1 MFTRKHYLLAMGNNY
16 GSNFLGNLTTVWIN
30 TDTTNVDPNA
40 RTFVQVEN
48 LSAFPSFSESTT
60 ISTVETY
67 DSTYTSKVAGDSS
80 YGDMTI
86 QVNYVPGENAVLDSA
101 VDSQQLVQVKVEML
115 DEGSNDTTVNYVL
128 YNGYLSSV
136 SDTSDMD
143 QVVTRSY
150 VFTPENQVSAGILD
164 ESVVELYRGDWG
176 VGSNGNEFPSYQGR
190 DGNSFVKI
198 AAANAPTGVDM
209 LGITNLDGSNGT
221 QLVMSKTGTPVL
233 NIRNFSTASN
243 GAWYKVYTSADKPTL
258 TELGAAAAT
267 DLSNYVPITRT
278 VNGKALT
285 ANITLVAADI
295 SDVYSKT
302 YIDSNVVPKVF
313 QLNGHALSG
322 TALNLVA
329 ADILDVYSQT
339 QVNNTFVAK
348 TVTVNGL
355 PLSSN
360 ITLTASQLT
369 DMASLAFSNSTY
381 VPKTFLINN
390 KPLSGTN
397 IQLVAADISDV
408 YSRTESNGLF
418 ALRITTI
425 NGYALNG
432 NVTLN
437 YNDVGTYSKAQ
448 IDAKDAALQAKIDTK
463 VTITQ
468 DLLTINNVEDT
479 LELDMSDGKRV
490 FKATLTAAVTQL
502 SVINASGSNLNSQTI
517 TMCLTQGT
525 GANKVSWPSNVIW
538 SYGREPVLT
547 FTQNSID
554 VIQFLTVDGGSTWY
568 GSLLMA
574 DLKE

>member
-1 MFTRKHYLLAMGNNY
+1 MAQT
-16 GSNFLGNLTTVWIN
+16 FLGNLTTVWIN

-48 LSAFPSFSESTT
+48 LSAFPSFSESTSV
-60 ISTVETY
+60 STVETY

-86 QVNYVPGENAVLDSA
+86 QVNYVPGENTVLDSA

-198 AAANAPTGVDM
+198 AAANTPTGVDM

-221 QLVMSKTGTPVL
+221 QLVMNKTGTPVL
-233 NIRNFSTASN
+233 NIRNFSSASN
-243 GAWYKVYTSADKPTL
+243 GAWYKIYTSADKPTL

-355 PLSSN
+355 PLSNN
-360 ITLTASQLT
+360 ITLTAAQLT

-425 NGYALNG
+425 NGYALNS

-448 IDAKDAALQAKIDTK
+448 IDAKDAALQANIDTK

-525 GANKVSWPSNVIW
+525 GANKISWPSNVIW

-574 DLKE
+574 DLQE

>member
-1 MFTRKHYLLAMGNNY
+1 MAQT
-16 GSNFLGNLTTVWIN
+16 FLGNLTTVWIN

-48 LSAFPSFSESTT
+48 LSAFPSFSESTSV
-60 ISTVETY
+60 STVETY

-221 QLVMSKTGTPVL
+221 QLVMNKTGTPVL

-302 YIDSNVVPKVF
+302 YIDSNIVPKVF

-360 ITLTASQLT
+360 ITLTATQLT

-408 YSRTESNGLF
+408 YSRAESNGLF

-425 NGYALNG
+425 NGYALNS

-448 IDAKDAALQAKIDTK
+448 IDAKDAALQANIDTK

-502 SVINASGSNLNSQTI
+502 SVINGSGSNLNSQTI

-525 GANKVSWPSNVIW
+525 GANKISWPSNVIW

-574 DLKE
+574 DLQE

>member
-1 MFTRKHYLLAMGNNY
+1 MAQT
-16 GSNFLGNLTTVWIN
+16 FLGNLTTVWIN

-48 LSAFPSFSESTT
+48 LSAFPSFSESTSV
-60 ISTVETY
+60 STVETY
-67 DSTYTSKVAGDSS
+67 NSTYTSKVAGDSS

-221 QLVMSKTGTPVL
+221 QLVMNKTGTPVL
-233 NIRNFSTASN
+233 NFRNFSIASN
-243 GAWYKVYTSADKPTL
+243 GAWYKVYTSVDKPTL

-285 ANITLVAADI
+285 ANITLIAADI

-322 TALNLVA
+322 TVLNLVA

-360 ITLTASQLT
+360 ITLTAAQLT

-390 KPLSGTN
+390 KQLSGTN

-425 NGYALNG
+425 NGYALNS

-448 IDAKDAALQAKIDTK
+448 IDAKDAALQANIDTK

-490 FKATLTAAVTQL
+490 FKAILTAAVTQL

-525 GANKVSWPSNVIW
+525 GANKISWPSNVIW

-574 DLKE
+574 DLQE

>member
-1 MFTRKHYLLAMGNNY
+1 MAQT
-16 GSNFLGNLTTVWIN
+16 FLGNLTTVWIN

-176 VGSNGNEFPSYQGR
+176 VGSNGNEFPSYQGL

>member
-1 MFTRKHYLLAMGNNY
+1 MAQT
-16 GSNFLGNLTTVWIN
+16 FLGNLTTVWIN

-48 LSAFPSFSESTT
+48 LSAFPSFSESTSV
-60 ISTVETY
+60 STVETY

-86 QVNYVPGENAVLDSA
+86 EVNYVPGENTVLDSV

-115 DEGSNDTTVNYVL
+115 DEGTNDTSVNYVM

-221 QLVMSKTGTPVL
+221 QLVMNKTGTPVL
-233 NIRNFSTASN
+233 NIRNFSSASN
-243 GAWYKVYTSADKPTL
+243 GAWYKIYTSADKPTL

-355 PLSSN
+355 PLSNN
-360 ITLTASQLT
+360 ITLTAAQLT

-425 NGYALNG
+425 NGYALNS

-448 IDAKDAALQAKIDTK
+448 IDAKDAALQANIDTK

-525 GANKVSWPSNVIW
+525 GANKISWPSNVIW

-574 DLKE
+574 DLQE

>member
-1 MFTRKHYLLAMGNNY
+1 MAQT
-16 GSNFLGNLTTVWIN
+16 FLGNLTTVWIN

-48 LSAFPSFSESTT
+48 LSAFPSISESTSV
-60 ISTVETY
+60 STVETY

-86 QVNYVPGENAVLDSA
+86 SVNYIPGENAVLDSV

-115 DEGSNDTTVNYVL
+115 DEGLNDTTINYVL

-150 VFTPENQVSAGILD
+150 VFTPESQVSAGILD

-233 NIRNFSTASN
+233 NFRNFSTASN

-267 DLSNYVPITRT
+267 DLSNYVLITRT

-360 ITLTASQLT
+360 ITLTAAQLT
-369 DMASLAFSNSTY
+369 DMASLAYSNSTY

-425 NGYALNG
+425 NGYALNS

-448 IDAKDAALQAKIDTK
+448 IDAKDAALQANIDTK

-490 FKATLTAAVTQL
+490 FKATLTAPVTQL

-517 TMCLTQGT
+517 TMLLKQGT
-525 GANKVSWPSNVIW
+525 GANKISWPSNVKW

-547 FTQNSID
+547 FTKDSID
-554 VIQFLTVDGGSTWY
+554 VIQFLSVDGGSTWY

-574 DLKE
+574 DLQE

>member
-1 MFTRKHYLLAMGNNY
+1 MAQT
-16 GSNFLGNLTTVWIN
+16 FLGNLTTVWIN
-30 TDTTNVDPNA
+30 IDTTNVDPNA

-48 LSAFPSFSESTT
+48 LSAFPSFSESTSV
-60 ISTVETY
+60 STVETY

-86 QVNYVPGENAVLDSA
+86 SVNYIPGENAVLDSV

-150 VFTPENQVSAGILD
+150 VFTPESQVSAGILD

-176 VGSNGNEFPSYQGR
+176 VGSNGNQFPSYQGR

-233 NIRNFSTASN
+233 NFRNFSTASN

-360 ITLTASQLT
+360 ITLTAAQLT
-369 DMASLAFSNSTY
+369 DMASLAYSNSTF

-425 NGYALNG
+425 NGYALNS

-448 IDAKDAALQAKIDTK
+448 IDAKDAALQANIDTK

-490 FKATLTAAVTQL
+490 FKATLTAPVTQL

-517 TMCLTQGT
+517 TMLLTQGT
-525 GANKVSWPSNVIW
+525 GANKISWPSNVKW

-547 FTQNSID
+547 FTKDSID
-554 VIQFLTVDGGSTWY
+554 VIQFLSIDGGSTWY

-574 DLKE
+574 DLQE

>member
-1 MFTRKHYLLAMGNNY
+1 MAQT
-16 GSNFLGNLTTVWIN
+16 FLGNLTTVWIN

-48 LSAFPSFSESTT
+48 LSGFPSFSESTS

-67 DSTYTSKVAGDSS
+67 DSNYTSKVAGDSS

-86 QVNYVPGENAVLDSA
+86 EVNYVPGENAVLDSA
-101 VDSQQLVQVKVEML
+101 VNSQQLVQVKVEML
-115 DEGSNDTTVNYVL
+115 DEGLNDTTVNYVL

-150 VFTPENQVSAGILD
+150 VFTPESQVSAGILD

-221 QLVMSKTGTPVL
+221 QLVMNKTGTPVL
-233 NIRNFSTASN
+233 NFRNFSTASN

-267 DLSNYVPITRT
+267 DLTNYVPITRT

-425 NGYALNG
+425 NGYALNS

-448 IDAKDAALQAKIDTK
+448 IDSKDAALQANIDTK

-525 GANKVSWPSNVIW
+525 GANKISWPSNVIW

>member
-1 MFTRKHYLLAMGNNY
+1 MAQT
-16 GSNFLGNLTTVWIN
+16 FLGNLTTVWIN

-48 LSAFPSFSESTT
+48 LSAFPSFSESTS

-67 DSTYTSKVAGDSS
+67 NSTYTSKVAGDSS

-86 QVNYVPGENAVLDSA
+86 EVNYVPGENAVLDSV

-150 VFTPENQVSAGILD
+150 VFTPETQLSAGILD

-198 AAANAPTGVDM
+198 AAANAPIGVDM

-233 NIRNFSTASN
+233 NFRNFSTASN

-339 QVNNTFVAK
+339 QVNNNFVAK
-348 TVTVNGL
+348 TVTINGL

-360 ITLTASQLT
+360 ITLTAAQLT

-408 YSRTESNGLF
+408 YSRIESNGLF

-425 NGYALNG
+425 NGYALNS

-448 IDAKDAALQAKIDTK
+448 IDAKDAALQANIDTK

-490 FKATLTAAVTQL
+490 FKATLTAPVTQL

-517 TMCLTQGT
+517 TMLLTQGT
-525 GANKVSWPSNVIW
+525 GANKISWPSNVKW

-547 FTQNSID
+547 FTKDSID
-554 VIQFLTVDGGSTWY
+554 VIQFLSIDGGSTWY

-574 DLKE
+574 DLQE

>member
-1 MFTRKHYLLAMGNNY
+1 MAQT
-16 GSNFLGNLTTVWIN
+16 FLGNLTTVWIN

-48 LSAFPSFSESTT
+48 LSAFPSFSESTSV
-60 ISTVETY
+60 STVETY
-67 DSTYTSKVAGDSS
+67 NSTFTSKVAGDSS

-86 QVNYVPGENAVLDSA
+86 SVNYIPGENAVLDSV

-150 VFTPENQVSAGILD
+150 VFTPESQVSAGILD

-198 AAANAPTGVDM
+198 AATNAPTGVDM

-233 NIRNFSTASN
+233 NFRNFSTASN

-360 ITLTASQLT
+360 ITLTAAQLT
-369 DMASLAFSNSTY
+369 DMASLAYSNSTY

-408 YSRTESNGLF
+408 YSRIESNGLF

-425 NGYALNG
+425 NGYALNS

-448 IDAKDAALQAKIDTK
+448 IDAKDAALQANIDTK

-468 DLLTINNVEDT
+468 DLMTINNVEDT

-490 FKATLTAAVTQL
+490 FKATLTAPVTQL

-517 TMCLTQGT
+517 TMLLTQGT
-525 GANKVSWPSNVIW
+525 GANKISWPSNVKW
-538 SYGREPVLT
+538 SYRREPVLT
-547 FTQNSID
+547 FTKDSID
-554 VIQFLTVDGGSTWY
+554 VIQFLSVDGGSTWY

-574 DLKE
+574 DLQE

>member
-1 MFTRKHYLLAMGNNY
+1 MAQT
-16 GSNFLGNLTTVWIN
+16 FLGNLTTVWIN

-48 LSAFPSFSESTT
+48 LSAFPRFSESTSV
-60 ISTVETY
+60 STVETY
-67 DSTYTSKVAGDSS
+67 NSTYTSKVAGDSS

-86 QVNYVPGENAVLDSA
+86 QVSYVPGENAVLDSA

-198 AAANAPTGVDM
+198 AATNAPTGVDM

-221 QLVMSKTGTPVL
+221 QLVMNKTGTPVL

-360 ITLTASQLT
+360 ITLTATQLT

-425 NGYALNG
+425 NGYALNS

-448 IDAKDAALQAKIDTK
+448 IDAKDAALQANIDTK

-525 GANKVSWPSNVIW
+525 GANKISWPSNVIW

-574 DLKE
+574 DLQE

>member
-1 MFTRKHYLLAMGNNY
+1 MAQT
-16 GSNFLGNLTTVWIN
+16 FLGNLTTVWIN

-48 LSAFPSFSESTT
+48 LSAFPSFSESTSV
-60 ISTVETY
+60 STVETY

-86 QVNYVPGENAVLDSA
+86 SVNYIPGENAVLDSV

-115 DEGSNDTTVNYVL
+115 DEGLNDTTVNYVL
-128 YNGYLSSV
+128 YNGYLSSLA
-136 SDTSDMD
+136 DTSDMD

-150 VFTPENQVSAGILD
+150 VFTPESQVSAGILD

-233 NIRNFSTASN
+233 NFRNFSTASN

-348 TVTVNGL
+348 TVTINGL

-360 ITLTASQLT
+360 ITLTAAQLT
-369 DMASLAFSNSTY
+369 DMASLAYSNSTY

-425 NGYALNG
+425 NGYALNS

-448 IDAKDAALQAKIDTK
+448 IDAKDASLQANIDTK

-490 FKATLTAAVTQL
+490 FKATLTAPVTQL

-517 TMCLTQGT
+517 TMLLTQGT
-525 GANKVSWPSNVIW
+525 GANKISWPSNVKW

-547 FTQNSID
+547 FTKDSID
-554 VIQFLTVDGGSTWY
+554 VIQFLSIDGGSTWY

-574 DLKE
+574 DLQE

>member
-1 MFTRKHYLLAMGNNY
+1 MAQT
-16 GSNFLGNLTTVWIN
+16 FLGNLTTVWIN

-48 LSAFPSFSESTT
+48 LSGFPSFSESTSV
-60 ISTVETY
+60 STVETY
-67 DSTYTSKVAGDSS
+67 NSTYTSKVAGDSS

-86 QVNYVPGENAVLDSA
+86 EVNYVPGENAVLDSV

-136 SDTSDMD
+136 SDTSGMD
-143 QVVTRSY
+143 EVVTRSY
-150 VFTPENQVSAGILD
+150 VFTPETQLSAGILD

-355 PLSSN
+355 PLSGN
-360 ITLTASQLT
+360 ITLTAAQLT
-369 DMASLAFSNSTY
+369 DMASLAYSNSTY

-425 NGYALNG
+425 NGYALNS

-437 YNDVGTYSKAQ
+437 YNDVGTYSKSQ
-448 IDAKDAALQAKIDTK
+448 IDAKDAALQANIDTK

-490 FKATLTAAVTQL
+490 FKAILTVPLTQL

-525 GANKVSWPSNVIW
+525 GANKISWPSNVIW

-547 FTQNSID
+547 FTKDSID

-574 DLKE
+574 DLQE

>member
-1 MFTRKHYLLAMGNNY
+1 MAQT
-16 GSNFLGNLTTVWIN
+16 FLGNLTTVWIN

-48 LSAFPSFSESTT
+48 LSAFPSFSESTSV
-60 ISTVETY
+60 STVETY

-86 QVNYVPGENAVLDSA
+86 SVNYIPGENAVLDSV

-150 VFTPENQVSAGILD
+150 VFTPESQVSAGILD

-221 QLVMSKTGTPVL
+221 QLVMSKNGTPVL
-233 NIRNFSTASN
+233 NFRNFSTASN

-360 ITLTASQLT
+360 ITLTAAQLT
-369 DMASLAFSNSTY
+369 DMASLAYSNSTY

-425 NGYALNG
+425 NGYALNS
-432 NVTLN
+432 NITLN

-448 IDAKDAALQAKIDTK
+448 IDAKDAALQANIDTK

-490 FKATLTAAVTQL
+490 FKATLTAPVTQL

-517 TMCLTQGT
+517 TMLLTQGT
-525 GANKVSWPSNVIW
+525 GANKISWPSNVKW

-547 FTQNSID
+547 FTKDSID
-554 VIQFLTVDGGSTWY
+554 VIQFLSVDGGSTWY

-574 DLKE
+574 DLHE

>member
-1 MFTRKHYLLAMGNNY
+1 MAQT
-16 GSNFLGNLTTVWIN
+16 FLGNQTTVWIN

-48 LSAFPSFSESTT
+48 LSAFPSFSESTSV
-60 ISTVETY
+60 STVETY

-86 QVNYVPGENAVLDSA
+86 SVNYIPGENAVLDSV

-115 DEGSNDTTVNYVL
+115 DEGLNDTTVNYVL

-150 VFTPENQVSAGILD
+150 VFTPESQVSAGILD

-233 NIRNFSTASN
+233 NFRNFSTASN

-267 DLSNYVPITRT
+267 DLSNYVPITRS

-339 QVNNTFVAK
+339 QVNNIFVAK

-360 ITLTASQLT
+360 ITLTAAQLT
-369 DMASLAFSNSTY
+369 DMASLAYSNSTY

-397 IQLVAADISDV
+397 IQLVAGDISDV

-425 NGYALNG
+425 NGYALNS

-448 IDAKDAALQAKIDTK
+448 IDAKDAALQANIDNK

-490 FKATLTAAVTQL
+490 FKATLTAPVTQL

-517 TMCLTQGT
+517 TMLLTQGT
-525 GANKVSWPSNVIW
+525 GANKISWPSNVKW

-547 FTQNSID
+547 FTKDSID
-554 VIQFLTVDGGSTWY
+554 VIQFLSIDGGSTWY

-574 DLKE
+574 DLQE

>member
-1 MFTRKHYLLAMGNNY
+1 MAQT
-16 GSNFLGNLTTVWIN
+16 FLGNLTTVWIN

-60 ISTVETY
+60 VSTVETY

-86 QVNYVPGENAVLDSA
+86 SVNYIPGENAVLDSV

-150 VFTPENQVSAGILD
+150 VFTPESQVSAGILD

-176 VGSNGNEFPSYQGR
+176 VGSNGNEFPSYKGR

-233 NIRNFSTASN
+233 NFRNFSTASN

-360 ITLTASQLT
+360 ITLTAAQLT
-369 DMASLAFSNSTY
+369 DMASLAYSNSTY

-425 NGYALNG
+425 NGYALNS

-448 IDAKDAALQAKIDTK
+448 IDAKDAALQANIDTK

-490 FKATLTAAVTQL
+490 FKATLTAPVTQL

-517 TMCLTQGT
+517 TMLLTQGT
-525 GANKVSWPSNVIW
+525 GANKISWPSNVKW

-547 FTQNSID
+547 FTKDSID
-554 VIQFLTVDGGSTWY
+554 VIQFLSIDGGSTWY

-574 DLKE
+574 DLQE

>member
-1 MFTRKHYLLAMGNNY
+1 MAQT
-16 GSNFLGNLTTVWIN
+16 FLGNLTTVWIN

-48 LSAFPSFSESTT
+48 LSGFPSFSESTT

-67 DSTYTSKVAGDSS
+67 DSTFTSKVAGDSS

-86 QVNYVPGENAVLDSA
+86 EVNYVPGENAVLDSV

-221 QLVMSKTGTPVL
+221 QLVMNKTGTPVL

-243 GAWYKVYTSADKPTL
+243 GAWYKIYTSADKPTL

-360 ITLTASQLT
+360 ITLTAAQLT

-425 NGYALNG
+425 NGYALNS

-448 IDAKDAALQAKIDTK
+448 IDAKDAALQANIDTK

-490 FKATLTAAVTQL
+490 FKATLTAPVTQL

-517 TMCLTQGT
+517 TMLLTQGT
-525 GANKVSWPSNVIW
+525 GANKISWPSNVKW

-547 FTQNSID
+547 FTKDSID
-554 VIQFLTVDGGSTWY
+554 VIQFLSVDGGSTWY

-574 DLKE
+574 DLQE

>member
-1 MFTRKHYLLAMGNNY
+1 MAQT
-16 GSNFLGNLTTVWIN
+16 FLGNLTTVWIN
-30 TDTTNVDPNA
+30 IDTTNVDPNA

-60 ISTVETY
+60 FSTVETY
-67 DSTYTSKVAGDSS
+67 DSTYTSKVASDSS

-86 QVNYVPGENAVLDSA
+86 QVNYVPGENAVLNSA

-150 VFTPENQVSAGILD
+150 VFTPESQVSAGILD

-198 AAANAPTGVDM
+198 AATNAPTGVDM

-221 QLVMSKTGTPVL
+221 QLVMNKTGTPVL

-360 ITLTASQLT
+360 ITLTATQLT

-425 NGYALNG
+425 NGYALNS

-448 IDAKDAALQAKIDTK
+448 IDVKDAALQANIDTK

-502 SVINASGSNLNSQTI
+502 SVINASGSNVNSQTI

-525 GANKVSWPSNVIW
+525 GANKISWPSNVIW

-574 DLKE
+574 DLQE

>member
-1 MFTRKHYLLAMGNNY
+1 MAQT
-16 GSNFLGNLTTVWIN
+16 FLGNLTTVWIN

-40 RTFVQVEN
+40 RTFIQVEN

-67 DSTYTSKVAGDSS
+67 DSTFTSKVAGDSS

-86 QVNYVPGENAVLDSA
+86 EVNYVPGENTVLDSV

-115 DEGSNDTTVNYVL
+115 DEGTNDTSVNYVM

-150 VFTPENQVSAGILD
+150 VFSPETQLSAGILD
-164 ESVVELYRGDWG
+164 ESVVPLNRGDWG

-233 NIRNFSTASN
+233 NFRNFSTASN

-360 ITLTASQLT
+360 IKLTAEQLT
-369 DMASLAFSNSTY
+369 DMASLAYSNSTY

-425 NGYALNG
+425 NGYALNS

-448 IDAKDAALQAKIDTK
+448 IDAKDAALQANIDTK

-490 FKATLTAAVTQL
+490 FKATLTAPVTQL
-502 SVINASGSNLNSQTI
+502 SVINVSGSNLNSQII
-517 TMCLTQGT
+517 TMLLTQGT
-525 GANKVSWPSNVIW
+525 GANKISWPSNVKW

-547 FTQNSID
+547 FTKDSID
-554 VIQFLTVDGGSTWY
+554 VIQFLSIDGGSTWY

-574 DLKE
+574 DLQE

>member
-1 MFTRKHYLLAMGNNY
+1 MAQT
-16 GSNFLGNLTTVWIN
+16 FLGNLTTVWIN
-30 TDTTNVDPNA
+30 IDTTNVDPNA

-48 LSAFPSFSESTT
+48 LSAFPSFSESTSV
-60 ISTVETY
+60 STVETY

-221 QLVMSKTGTPVL
+221 QLVMNKTGTPVL

-302 YIDSNVVPKVF
+302 YIDSNIVPKVF

-360 ITLTASQLT
+360 ITLTATQLT

-425 NGYALNG
+425 NGYALNS

-448 IDAKDAALQAKIDTK
+448 IDAKDAALQANIDTK

-525 GANKVSWPSNVIW
+525 GANKISWPSNVIW

-574 DLKE
+574 DLQE

>member
-1 MFTRKHYLLAMGNNY
+1 MAQT
-16 GSNFLGNLTTVWIN
+16 FLGNLTTVWIN
-30 TDTTNVDPNA
+30 NDTTNVDPNA
-40 RTFVQVEN
+40 RTFVQVAN
-48 LSAFPSFSESTT
+48 LSGFPSFSESTS

-67 DSTYTSKVAGDSS
+67 DSNYTSKVAGDSS

-86 QVNYVPGENAVLDSA
+86 EVNYVPGENAVLDSV

-150 VFTPENQVSAGILD
+150 VFTPENQISAGILD

-198 AAANAPTGVDM
+198 AAANASTGVDM

-221 QLVMSKTGTPVL
+221 QLVMNKTGTPVL

-302 YIDSNVVPKVF
+302 HIDSNVVPKVF

-355 PLSSN
+355 PLSTN
-360 ITLTASQLT
+360 ITLTAAQLT

-425 NGYALNG
+425 NGYALNS

-448 IDAKDAALQAKIDTK
+448 IDAKDAALQANIDTK

-517 TMCLTQGT
+517 TMLLTQGT
-525 GANKVSWPSNVIW
+525 GANKISWPSNVKW

-547 FTQNSID
+547 FTKDSID
-554 VIQFLTVDGGSTWY
+554 VIQFLSIDGGSTWY

-574 DLKE
+574 DLQE

>member
-1 MFTRKHYLLAMGNNY
+1 MAQT
-16 GSNFLGNLTTVWIN
+16 FLGNLTTVWIN

-48 LSAFPSFSESTT
+48 LSAFPSFSESTSV
-60 ISTVETY
+60 STVETY

-221 QLVMSKTGTPVL
+221 QLVMNKTGTPVL

-302 YIDSNVVPKVF
+302 YIDSNIVPKVF

-360 ITLTASQLT
+360 ITLTATQLT

-425 NGYALNG
+425 NGYALNS

-448 IDAKDAALQAKIDTK
+448 IDAKDAALQANIDTK

-502 SVINASGSNLNSQTI
+502 SVINGSGSNLNSKTI

-525 GANKVSWPSNVIW
+525 GANKISWPSNVIW

-574 DLKE
+574 DLQE

>member
-1 MFTRKHYLLAMGNNY
+1 MAQT
-16 GSNFLGNLTTVWIN
+16 FLGNLTTVWIN

-48 LSAFPSFSESTT
+48 LSAFPSFSESTSV
-60 ISTVETY
+60 STVETY

-86 QVNYVPGENAVLDSA
+86 QVNYVPGENTVLDSA

-221 QLVMSKTGTPVL
+221 QLVMNKTGTPVL

-267 DLSNYVPITRT
+267 DLNNYVPITRT

-360 ITLTASQLT
+360 ITLTAAQLT

-408 YSRTESNGLF
+408 YSRIESNGLF

-425 NGYALNG
+425 NGYALNS

-448 IDAKDAALQAKIDTK
+448 IDAKDAALQANIDTK

-525 GANKVSWPSNVIW
+525 GANKISWPSNVIW

-574 DLKE
+574 DLQE

>member
-1 MFTRKHYLLAMGNNY
+1 MAQT
-16 GSNFLGNLTTVWIN
+16 FLGNLTTVWIN

-425 NGYALNG
+425 NGYALNS

-574 DLKE
+574 DLQE

>member
-1 MFTRKHYLLAMGNNY
+1 MAQT
-16 GSNFLGNLTTVWIN
+16 FLGNLTTVWIN

-48 LSAFPSFSESTT
+48 LSAFPSFSESTSV
-60 ISTVETY
+60 STVETY
-67 DSTYTSKVAGDSS
+67 NSTYTSKVAGDSS

-86 QVNYVPGENAVLDSA
+86 SVNYIPGENAVLDSV

-150 VFTPENQVSAGILD
+150 VFTPETQLSAGILD

-360 ITLTASQLT
+360 ITLTAAQLT
-369 DMASLAFSNSTY
+369 DMASLAYSNSTY

-425 NGYALNG
+425 NGYALNS

-448 IDAKDAALQAKIDTK
+448 IDAKDAALQANIDTK

-490 FKATLTAAVTQL
+490 FKATLTAPVTQL

-517 TMCLTQGT
+517 TMLLTQGT
-525 GANKVSWPSNVIW
+525 GANKISWPSNVKW

-547 FTQNSID
+547 FTKDSID
-554 VIQFLTVDGGSTWY
+554 VIQFLSIDGGSTWY

-574 DLKE
+574 DLQE

>member
-1 MFTRKHYLLAMGNNY
+1 MAQT
-16 GSNFLGNLTTVWIN
+16 FLGNLTTVWIN

-48 LSAFPSFSESTT
+48 LSAFPSFSESTSV
-60 ISTVETY
+60 STVETY

-86 QVNYVPGENAVLDSA
+86 QVNYVPGENAVFDSA

-221 QLVMSKTGTPVL
+221 QLVMNKTGTPVL

-243 GAWYKVYTSADKPTL
+243 GALYKVYTSADKPTL

-302 YIDSNVVPKVF
+302 YIDSNIVPKVF

-355 PLSSN
+355 SLSSN
-360 ITLTASQLT
+360 ITLTATQLT

-425 NGYALNG
+425 NGYALNS

-448 IDAKDAALQAKIDTK
+448 IDAKDAALQANIDTK

-502 SVINASGSNLNSQTI
+502 SVINGSGSNLNSQTI

-525 GANKVSWPSNVIW
+525 GANKISWPSNVIW

-574 DLKE
+574 DLQE

>member
-1 MFTRKHYLLAMGNNY
+1 MAQT
-16 GSNFLGNLTTVWIN
+16 FLGNLTTVWIN

-40 RTFVQVEN
+40 RNFVQVEN
-48 LSAFPSFSESTT
+48 LSAFPSFSESTSV
-60 ISTVETY
+60 STVETY

-86 QVNYVPGENAVLDSA
+86 QVNYVPGENTVLDSA

-221 QLVMSKTGTPVL
+221 QLVMNKTGTPVL
-233 NIRNFSTASN
+233 NIRNFSSASN
-243 GAWYKVYTSADKPTL
+243 GAWYKIYTSADKPTL

-360 ITLTASQLT
+360 ITLTAAQLT

-425 NGYALNG
+425 NGYALNS

-448 IDAKDAALQAKIDTK
+448 IDAKDAALQANIDTK

-525 GANKVSWPSNVIW
+525 GANKISWPSNVIW

-574 DLKE
+574 DLQE

>member
-1 MFTRKHYLLAMGNNY
+1 MAQT
-16 GSNFLGNLTTVWIN
+16 FLGNLTTVWIN

-48 LSAFPSFSESTT
+48 LSAFPSFSESTSV
-60 ISTVETY
+60 STVETY
-67 DSTYTSKVAGDSS
+67 NSTYTSKVAGDSS

-86 QVNYVPGENAVLDSA
+86 QVSYVPGENAVLDSA

-176 VGSNGNEFPSYQGR
+176 VGSNGNEFPSYQGS

-209 LGITNLDGSNGT
+209 LGISNLDGSNGT
-221 QLVMSKTGTPVL
+221 QLVMNKAGTPVL

-258 TELGAAAAT
+258 TELGAAAAS

-348 TVTVNGL
+348 TVAVNGL

-360 ITLTASQLT
+360 ITLTAAQLT
-369 DMASLAFSNSTY
+369 DMASLAHSNSTY

-425 NGYALNG
+425 NGYALNS

-448 IDAKDAALQAKIDTK
+448 IDAKDAALQANIDTK

-502 SVINASGSNLNSQTI
+502 SVINGSGSNLNSQTI

-525 GANKVSWPSNVIW
+525 GANKISWPSNVIW

-574 DLKE
+574 DLQE

>member
-1 MFTRKHYLLAMGNNY
+1 MAQT
-16 GSNFLGNLTTVWIN
+16 FLGNLTTVWIN

-48 LSAFPSFSESTT
+48 LSAFPSFSESTSV
-60 ISTVETY
+60 STVETY

-221 QLVMSKTGTPVL
+221 QLVMNKTGTPVL

-302 YIDSNVVPKVF
+302 YIDSNIVPKVF

-360 ITLTASQLT
+360 ITLTATQLT

-425 NGYALNG
+425 NGYALNS

-448 IDAKDAALQAKIDTK
+448 IDAKDAALQANIDTK

-502 SVINASGSNLNSQTI
+502 SVINGSGSNLNSQTI

-525 GANKVSWPSNVIW
+525 GANKISWPSNVIW

-568 GSLLMA
+568 RSLLMA
-574 DLKE
+574 DLQE

>member
-1 MFTRKHYLLAMGNNY
+1 MAQT
-16 GSNFLGNLTTVWIN
+16 FLGNLTTVWIN

-48 LSAFPSFSESTT
+48 LSAFPSFSESTSV
-60 ISTVETY
+60 STVETY

-221 QLVMSKTGTPVL
+221 QLVMNKTGTPVL

-302 YIDSNVVPKVF
+302 YIDSNIVPKVF

-339 QVNNTFVAK
+339 QVNNAFVAK

-355 PLSSN
+355 SLSSN
-360 ITLTASQLT
+360 ITLTATQLT

-381 VPKTFLINN
+381 VPKTFLIND
-390 KPLSGTN
+390 
-397 IQLVAADISDV
+397 VA
-408 YSRTESNGLF
+408 
-418 ALRITTI
+418 
-425 NGYALNG
+425 
-432 NVTLN
+432 
-437 YNDVGTYSKAQ
+437 
-448 IDAKDAALQAKIDTK
+448 
-463 VTITQ
+463 
-468 DLLTINNVEDT
+468 
-479 LELDMSDGKRV
+479 
-490 FKATLTAAVTQL
+490 
-502 SVINASGSNLNSQTI
+502 
-517 TMCLTQGT
+517 
-525 GANKVSWPSNVIW
+525 P
-538 SYGREPVLT
+538 
-547 FTQNSID
+547 
-554 VIQFLTVDGGSTWY
+554 
-568 GSLLMA
+568 
-574 DLKE
+574 

>member
-1 MFTRKHYLLAMGNNY
+1 MAQT
-16 GSNFLGNLTTVWIN
+16 FLGNLTTVWIN

-40 RTFVQVEN
+40 RTFIQVEN

-67 DSTYTSKVAGDSS
+67 DSTFTSKVAGDSS

-86 QVNYVPGENAVLDSA
+86 EVNYVPGENTVLDSV

-115 DEGSNDTTVNYVL
+115 DEGTNDTSVNYVM

-150 VFTPENQVSAGILD
+150 VFSPETQLSAGILD
-164 ESVVELYRGDWG
+164 ESVVPLNRGDWG

-233 NIRNFSTASN
+233 NFRNFSTASN

-285 ANITLVAADI
+285 ANITFVAADI

-360 ITLTASQLT
+360 IKLTAEQLT
-369 DMASLAFSNSTY
+369 DMASLAYSNSTY

-425 NGYALNG
+425 NGYALNS

-448 IDAKDAALQAKIDTK
+448 IDAKDAALQANIDTK

-490 FKATLTAAVTQL
+490 FKATLTAPVTQL

-517 TMCLTQGT
+517 TMLLTQGT
-525 GANKVSWPSNVIW
+525 GANKISWPSNVKW

-547 FTQNSID
+547 FTKDSID
-554 VIQFLTVDGGSTWY
+554 VIQFLSIDGGSTWY

-574 DLKE
+574 DLQE

>member
-1 MFTRKHYLLAMGNNY
+1 MAQT
-16 GSNFLGNLTTVWIN
+16 FLGNQTTVWIN

-48 LSAFPSFSESTT
+48 LSAFPSFSESTSV
-60 ISTVETY
+60 STVETY
-67 DSTYTSKVAGDSS
+67 DSTFTSKVAGDSS

-86 QVNYVPGENAVLDSA
+86 SVNYIPGENAVLDSV

-150 VFTPENQVSAGILD
+150 VFTPESQVSAGILD

-233 NIRNFSTASN
+233 NFRNFSTASN

-339 QVNNTFVAK
+339 QANNTFVAK

-360 ITLTASQLT
+360 ITLTAAQLT
-369 DMASLAFSNSTY
+369 DMASLAYSNSTF

-425 NGYALNG
+425 NGYALNS

-448 IDAKDAALQAKIDTK
+448 IDAKDAALQASIDTK

-490 FKATLTAAVTQL
+490 FKATLTAPVTQL

-517 TMCLTQGT
+517 TMLLTQGT
-525 GANKVSWPSNVIW
+525 GANKISWPSNVKW

-547 FTQNSID
+547 FTKDSID
-554 VIQFLTVDGGSTWY
+554 VIQFLSIDGGSTWY

-574 DLKE
+574 DLQE

>member
-1 MFTRKHYLLAMGNNY
+1 MAQT
-16 GSNFLGNLTTVWIN
+16 FLGNLTTVWIN

-221 QLVMSKTGTPVL
+221 QLVMNKTGTPVL

-348 TVTVNGL
+348 TVTINGL

-360 ITLTASQLT
+360 ITLTAAQLT

-408 YSRTESNGLF
+408 YSRIESNGLF

-425 NGYALNG
+425 NGYALNS

-448 IDAKDAALQAKIDTK
+448 IDAKDAALQANIDTK

-490 FKATLTAAVTQL
+490 FKATLTAPVTQL

-517 TMCLTQGT
+517 TMLLTQGT
-525 GANKVSWPSNVIW
+525 GANKISWPSNVKW

-547 FTQNSID
+547 FTKDSID
-554 VIQFLTVDGGSTWY
+554 VIQFLSIDGGSTWY

-574 DLKE
+574 DLQE

>member
-1 MFTRKHYLLAMGNNY
+1 MAQT
-16 GSNFLGNLTTVWIN
+16 FLGNLTTVWIN

-48 LSAFPSFSESTT
+48 LSAFPSFSESTSV
-60 ISTVETY
+60 STVETY
-67 DSTYTSKVAGDSS
+67 NSTYTSKVAGDSS

-221 QLVMSKTGTPVL
+221 QLVINKTGTPVL
-233 NIRNFSTASN
+233 NIRNFSSASN
-243 GAWYKVYTSADKPTL
+243 GAWYKIYTSADKPTL

-278 VNGKALT
+278 VNGKELT

-360 ITLTASQLT
+360 ITLTAAQLT

-425 NGYALNG
+425 NGYALNS

-448 IDAKDAALQAKIDTK
+448 IDAKDATLQANIDTK

-468 DLLTINNVEDT
+468 DLLAINNVEDT

-525 GANKVSWPSNVIW
+525 GANKISWPSNVIW

-574 DLKE
+574 DLQE

>member
-1 MFTRKHYLLAMGNNY
+1 MAQT
-16 GSNFLGNLTTVWIN
+16 FLGNLTTVWIN

-48 LSAFPSFSESTT
+48 LSGFPSFSESTSV
-60 ISTVETY
+60 STVETY
-67 DSTYTSKVAGDSS
+67 NSTYTSKVAGDSS

-86 QVNYVPGENAVLDSA
+86 EVNYVPGENAVLDSV

-136 SDTSDMD
+136 SDTSGMD
-143 QVVTRSY
+143 EVVTRSY
-150 VFTPENQVSAGILD
+150 VFTPETQLSAGILD

-243 GAWYKVYTSADKPTL
+243 GAWYKIYTSADKPTL

-285 ANITLVAADI
+285 ANITLMAADI

-355 PLSSN
+355 PLSGN
-360 ITLTASQLT
+360 ITLTAAQLT
-369 DMASLAFSNSTY
+369 DMASLAYSNSTY

-425 NGYALNG
+425 NGYALNS

-448 IDAKDAALQAKIDTK
+448 IDAKDAALQANIDTK

-490 FKATLTAAVTQL
+490 FKATLTAPVTQL

-517 TMCLTQGT
+517 TMLLTQGT
-525 GANKVSWPSNVIW
+525 GANKISWPSNVKW

-547 FTQNSID
+547 FTKDAID
-554 VIQFLTVDGGSTWY
+554 VIQFLSVDGGSTWY

-574 DLKE
+574 DLQE

>member
-1 MFTRKHYLLAMGNNY
+1 MAQT
-16 GSNFLGNLTTVWIN
+16 FLGNLTTVWIN
-30 TDTTNVDPNA
+30 TDATNVDPNA

-48 LSAFPSFSESTT
+48 LSAFPSFSESTSV
-60 ISTVETY
+60 STVETY
-67 DSTYTSKVAGDSS
+67 NRTYTAKVAGDSS

-233 NIRNFSTASN
+233 NFRNFSTASN

-360 ITLTASQLT
+360 ITLTAAQLT

-425 NGYALNG
+425 NGYALNS

-437 YNDVGTYSKAQ
+437 YNDVGSYSKAQ
-448 IDAKDAALQAKIDTK
+448 IDAKDAALQANIDTK

-525 GANKVSWPSNVIW
+525 GANKISWPSNVIW

>member
-1 MFTRKHYLLAMGNNY
+1 MAQT
-16 GSNFLGNLTTVWIN
+16 FLGNLTTVWIN

-48 LSAFPSFSESTT
+48 LSAFPSFSESTSV
-60 ISTVETY
+60 STVETY

-198 AAANAPTGVDM
+198 AATNAPTGVDM

-221 QLVMSKTGTPVL
+221 QLVMNKTGTPVL

-302 YIDSNVVPKVF
+302 YIDSNIVPKVF

-360 ITLTASQLT
+360 ITLTATQLT

-425 NGYALNG
+425 NGYALNS

-448 IDAKDAALQAKIDTK
+448 IDAKDAALQANIDTK

-502 SVINASGSNLNSQTI
+502 SVINGSGSNLNSQTI

-525 GANKVSWPSNVIW
+525 GANKISWPSNVIW

-574 DLKE
+574 DLQE